1 MARYNAKESE
11 KHWQGEWDR
20 RRLFVTPDHGDKP
33 KCYVLEMFPYPSGR
47 IHMGHARNYTM
58 GDVLARFRRAQG
70 YSVLHPMGWDA
81 FGLPAENAARDQGV
95 SPRDWTYENI
105 AHMRAELKRLGL
117 SLDWSREF
125 ATCDPEYYHQQ
136 QKLFLQFYQ
145 AGFVYRGEADVNWDP
160 VDQTVLAN
168 EQVIDGRGW
177 RSGAV
182 VERRKLSQWFF
193 KITAF
198 AEELLTALDT
208 LDRWPE
214 KVRVMQ
220 RNWIGRSEGLNF
232 QFQLSDGEKLD
243 DFTTRPDTLFGASFV
258 ALSPDHPLTQELAK
272 SDLKLQDFIA
282 ECRKTGTAEAE
293 IEKADKL
300 GYDTGL
306 RAAHPFD
313 RNWQLPVM
321 VANFVL
327 MGYGTGAIFGCPAHD
342 QRDLDFARK
351 YGLPVKIALKPWM
364 AEDASPGE
372 LAGLANKF
380 AENPHFTLHDDDTGI
395 FGVTTKAFSVGRGD
409 RYYAA
414 GIRRKPEFQKLIE
427 EEKRLEEED
436 FYEYINFFGEDVV
449 LTIQEAFDQVATKL
463 VEQGVAERTINYRLR
478 DWLVSR
484 QRSWGCPI
492 PMVHCPKCGVVALK
506 ESDLPVLLPEKI
518 DFSKSGNPLDRDL
531 AWKNTICP
539 TCGGPATRDT
549 DTLDTFADSSWY
561 FIRFCDS
568 HAKTPVNKDA
578 ADYWLP
584 VDQYIGGIEHAI
596 LHLLYARFFTRAMN
610 RLGLVSI
617 QEPFAGLF
625 TQGMVCH
632 ETYRDGEGNWVSPDE
647 VEKRDG
653 KAYLRDSGEAVEI
666 GPSEKMSKSKRNVIA
681 PEQIIDVYGADTIRW
696 FMLSDTPPE
705 RDIEWTDAGAE
716 GCWRFV
722 QRIWRM
728 VDEAGELPMSDCEGA
743 AAEGP
748 ALELRRA
755 THKAIAAVTDDLEN
769 LRFNRAVAQIYT
781 LAGAIG
787 AADTSVDG
795 AVRRE
800 ALESLVKL
808 CAPMMPHLAESC
820 WEKLGYATLL
830 ADAPWPKAD
839 PALLASD
846 TVTYAIQVNG
856 KLRATRQFAK
866 GTDKATV
873 EKEALALDGVIRAL
887 DGKAPKRVIVV
898 PERIVNIVA

>member
-11 KHWQGEWDR
+11 KHWQGEWE
-20 RRLFVTPDHGDKP
+20 RLQLFKTPDHGDKP

-58 GDVLARFRRAQG
+58 GDVIARFRRAQG

-81 FGLPAENAARDQGV
+81 FGLPAENAARDKGV

-105 AHMRAELKRLGL
+105 AHMRDGLKMLGL

-125 ATCDPEYYHQQ
+125 ATCDPDYYHQQ
-136 QKLFLQFYQ
+136 QKLFLQFYK

-208 LDRWPE
+208 LDQWPE
-214 KVRVMQ
+214 KVRIMQ
-220 RNWIGRSEGLNF
+220 KNWIGKSEGLKF
-232 QFQLSDGEKLD
+232 QFTLSDGEKLD
-243 DFTTRPDTLFGASFV
+243 VFTTRPDTLFGASFV
-258 ALSPDHPLTQELAK
+258 GLSPDHPLTQELAK
-272 SDLKLQDFIA
+272 TDLKLQDFIA

-293 IEKADKL
+293 IEKAEKL

-306 RAAHPFD
+306 TAAHPFD
-313 RNWQLPVM
+313 PNWKLPVM

-351 YGLPVKIALKPWM
+351 YGLSVIPVVVPS
-364 AEDASPGE
+364 DADAKTFTVGTEAYVGPGK
-372 LAGLANKF
+372 LANSKF
-380 AENPHFTLHDDDTGI
+380 LDGMTVDAAKAEVASRLE
-395 FGVTTKAFSVGRGD
+395 K
-409 RYYAA
+409 A
-414 GIRRKPEFQKLIE
+414 GI
-427 EEKRLEEED
+427 
-436 FYEYINFFGEDVV
+436 G
-449 LTIQEAFDQVATKL
+449 
-463 VEQGVAERTINYRLR
+463 ERTVNYRLR

-484 QRSWGCPI
+484 QRPWGCPI
-492 PMVHCPKCGVVALK
+492 PMVHCAKCGVVALK

-531 AWKNTICP
+531 TWKNVTCP
-539 TCGGPATRDT
+539 QCGGPAHRDT

-561 FIRFCDS
+561 FARFCDP
-568 HAKTPVNKDA
+568 HAQEPVNKDA
-578 ADYWLP
+578 ADYWMP

-610 RLGLVSI
+610 RLGLIGI
-617 QEPFAGLF
+617 QEPFAGMF

-632 ETYRDGEGNWVSPDE
+632 ETYRDADGWVTPDE
-647 VEKRDG
+647 VVKEGG
-653 KAYLRDSGEAVEI
+653 KAYRKDNRAPVEI
-666 GPSEKMSKSKRNVIA
+666 GSSEKMSKSKKNVIA
-681 PEQIIDVYGADTIRW
+681 PEAIISDYGADTIRW

-722 QRIWRM
+722 QRVWRL
-728 VDEAGELPMSDCEGA
+728 VSE
-743 AAEGP
+743 AEGLP
-748 ALELRRA
+748 APGTKAAPADDVSKALRQSA
-755 THKAIAAVTDDLEN
+755 HKAIAAVTDDLAG
-769 LRFNRAVAQIYT
+769 LRFNRAVAQLYM
-781 LAGAIG
+781 LSNAI
-787 AADTSVDG
+787 ADAPKADA

-800 ALESLVKL
+800 ALEALVL
-808 CAPMMPHLAESC
+808 LSAPMMPHLAEEC
-820 WEKLGYATLL
+820 WRSLGHQNFVAQT
-830 ADAPWPKAD
+830 PWPSFD
-839 PALLASD
+839 PALLKSD
-846 TVTYAIQVNG
+846 TVTIAVQVNG
-856 KLRATRQFAK
+856 KRRGEVVVARDADNK
-866 GTDKATV
+866 TV
-873 EKEALALDGVIRAL
+873 EAAALAEEGVKRAL
-887 DGKAPKRVIVV
+887 DGAPPKKVIVV
-898 PERIVNIVA
+898 PGRIVNIVA